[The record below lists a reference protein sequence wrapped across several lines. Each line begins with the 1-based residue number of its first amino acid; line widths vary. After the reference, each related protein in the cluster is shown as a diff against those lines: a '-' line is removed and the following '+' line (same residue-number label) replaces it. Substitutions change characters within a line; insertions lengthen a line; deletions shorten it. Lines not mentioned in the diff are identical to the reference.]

1 MVIPLLDL
9 EKNYA
14 PQRLG
19 TNSEKWDGVKAR
31 FGEEGLLPLWVA
43 DMDFRAPDAVHEA
56 LHRMADFG
64 IYGYA
69 LTPDSYYDAF
79 IQWEQSHHG
88 YTVDRSWIR
97 FAPGVVAAIY
107 WMVTLRTQPE
117 DACIILTPS
126 YYPFMNAVNDL
137 GRKLVWSD
145 LVPDEHGYYTI
156 DFVDF
161 ERKIVD
167 NGVKLFILCSPHNP
181 CGRVWTREELS
192 RLMEICRRHH
202 VFVISDEIHH
212 DIILG
217 DRPHIPTAT
226 LGGYDDMLMTV
237 TSASKTFNL
246 AGCQNAFV
254 ILPNEDYRKEFDAY
268 INRIRIR
275 RGNAFGNTAVEAAY
289 RHGQQWLDEVLEII
303 RGNARYVEE
312 TLARELPLAVVTPLE
327 ATYLQWIDLG
337 AYLSNDQLRD
347 TVQGKCRLAVDY
359 GDWFRPDTGDTHIRL
374 NLATPRKNVAE
385 AVDRLVK
392 ALKP

>member
-156 DFVDF
+156 DFADF
-161 ERKIVD
+161 EQKIVD

-202 VFVISDEIHH
+202 VFVITTSSW
-212 DIILG
+212 G
-217 DRPHIPTAT
+217 TGPTSLPPPWAAT
-226 LGGYDDMLMTV
+226 T
-237 TSASKTFNL
+237 T
-246 AGCQNAFV
+246 C
-254 ILPNEDYRKEFDAY
+254 
-268 INRIRIR
+268 
-275 RGNAFGNTAVEAAY
+275 
-289 RHGQQWLDEVLEII
+289 
-303 RGNARYVEE
+303 
-312 TLARELPLAVVTPLE
+312 
-327 ATYLQWIDLG
+327 
-337 AYLSNDQLRD
+337 
-347 TVQGKCRLAVDY
+347 
-359 GDWFRPDTGDTHIRL
+359 
-374 NLATPRKNVAE
+374 
-385 AVDRLVK
+385 
-392 ALKP
+392 